1 MICEA
6 LLFVSAIYLY
16 IKSIKDCFPQRNVRH
31 GENEES
37 DDDIHID
44 NTSSRRTLE
53 FKLIHENIHLKDAH
67 FLVRMRTRQLT
78 GFAIPLY
85 IYDEYLIPI
94 NEVLPVGEKKGT
106 EEDCSICLEPFQEIK
121 PIRTLPCG
129 HSYCESC
136 ILAWLKTSTKCPL
149 CNQNCVELW
158 MTQRQESVSTS

>member
-16 IKSIKDCFPQRNVRH
+16 IKSIKDCFPQRNLRNS
-31 GENEES
+31 ENEES

-67 FLVRMRTRQLT
+67 FLVRMRTRQLN

-94 NEVLPVGEKKGT
+94 NEVLPVGEKKST
-106 EEDCSICLEPFQEIK
+106 EEDCSICLEPLET
-121 PIRTLPCG
+121 IRYRRKTLCG
-129 HSYCESC
+129 HTFCSECLHEW
-136 ILAWLKTSTKCPL
+136 IRKKPTCPM
-149 CNQNCVELW
+149 CNGSLQTRANPF
-158 MTQRQESVSTS
+158 S